1 MGPTLVQ
8 SGSQL
13 QVLTPVCL
21 ILTAVVMPVVG
32 RWAKRLREPI
42 YLLATALSAAM
53 AVVIFIRVFRS
64 PAGYLEYFMGYGWQG
79 LRQLKTGQP
88 IGIVLKTDLF
98 GAILLLLINGIGV
111 LAAFYSVPYIHHEVP
126 VSKHTYYYTLFL
138 LMLGGMSGIVI
149 TGDIFNFYVFFE
161 IASIS
166 SYALVAISGK
176 AESLEATFKY
186 LLVGALSSI
195 FIVFAIGLLFN
206 ATGTLNMQYAS
217 RQVAKIVTSHP
228 DSFIYP
234 FRYLI
239 FASLGLFIMGFSVKA
254 ALFPGHA
261 WLADAHPVAPSSIS
275 ALLSGLVIKATG
287 IYPLVRFLFGIFA
300 IHSGNYGRL
309 IRPLFLTLAV
319 ITMLGGSF
327 FAIAQTKLK
336 RMLAFS
342 TIAQVGYIM
351 FGIVLITDFGV
362 AGSILHI
369 INHAIVKGLLFLISG
384 IIIYKTGITEIADM
398 GKLGYKMP
406 LTMTCFAIGACSMV
420 GVPPLSGFMS
430 KWILANAAFQAGL
443 PFLIVFL
450 LLSSLLNAVYY
461 FRVVAISYFGIP
473 KIDIE
478 QTDEA
483 PPMMQ
488 IPIIIL
494 AFLVV
499 LIGILIKYP
508 FHEVAMPASLMVF
521 K

>member
-1 MGPTLVQ
+1 MEPSLAQ

-13 QVLTPVCL
+13 QVLIPICL
-21 ILTAVVMPVVG
+21 IFTAVLMPILG
-32 RWAKRLREPI
+32 RWAKRLRE
-42 YLLATALSAAM
+42 YLYLFATIFAAYM
-53 AVVIFIRVFRS
+53 SVIIFLKVFKA
-64 PAGYLEYFMGYGWQG
+64 PNGYIEYFLGYGWQG
-79 LRQLKTGQP
+79 ARFLKTGQP

-98 GAILLLLINGIGV
+98 GAILLLLINGIGA
-111 LAAFYSVPYIHHEVP
+111 LAAIYSIPYIHHEVP
-126 VSKHTYYYTLFL
+126 RSKHTYYYTLFL
-138 LMLGGMSGIVI
+138 LMLGGMSGIAV

-166 SYALVAISGK
+166 SYALVSITGK

-206 ATGTLNMQYAS
+206 ATGTLNMEYAS
-217 RQVAKIVTSHP
+217 RQVAKIIMSKP

-239 FASLGLFIMGFSVKA
+239 FASVGLFIMGFSVKA

-287 IYPLVRFLFGIFA
+287 IFPLVRFLFGIFA
-300 IHSGNYGRL
+300 IHSGYYGKL
-309 IRPLFLTLAV
+309 LRPLFLTIAV

-351 FGIVLITDFGV
+351 FGIGLITNSGV

-398 GKLGYKMP
+398 GKIGYKMP
-406 LTMTCFAIGACSMV
+406 LTMACFAIGACSMV

-430 KWILANAAFQAGL
+430 KWVLANASYEAGL
-443 PFLIVFL
+443 PFLIGFL

-478 QTDEA
+478 KKDE
-483 PPMMQ
+483 PPAMMQ
-488 IPIIIL
+488 LPIIIL
-494 AFLVV
+494 TFLVV
-499 LIGILIKYP
+499 LLGILIKYP
-508 FHEVAMPASLMVF
+508 YHQAAMPAALMVF